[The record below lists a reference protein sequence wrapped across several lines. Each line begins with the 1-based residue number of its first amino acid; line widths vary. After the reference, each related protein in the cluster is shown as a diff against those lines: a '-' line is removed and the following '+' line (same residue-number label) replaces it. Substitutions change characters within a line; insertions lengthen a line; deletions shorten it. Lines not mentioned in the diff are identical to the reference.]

1 MIEIL
6 GKNEMDTIGMEEEVM
21 ATKDKILE
29 MLQQQDSFVS
39 GQTLCDQ
46 LGISRTA
53 VWKNMNALKED
64 GYVIESVNNK
74 GYHLVEEPDVID
86 PKRIGEY
93 LHTQWLAHNIVYDK
107 KMDSTNT
114 QAKILGE
121 SGGDNGTVVIAEQQT
136 AGKGRRG
143 KTWVSPMGNCYFTV
157 LLRPDVHAER
167 ASMITLVSALA
178 LAQAVENVMGLR
190 TMIKWPNDVIAN
202 GKKLCGILTES
213 SSDLEY
219 INYVVVGIG
228 VNCNQTEFPEEIRD
242 IASSICL
249 ETGKKVDRTRLLAEF
264 FNCFEVYYEKFLE
277 TEDLQGLVADYNA
290 RLINRGK
297 DVKIVEKEQETVLR
311 AIGVDQ
317 RGGLIVEDKAGV
329 QRSIISGEV
338 SVRGLYGYV

>member
-1 MIEIL
+1 ML
-6 GKNEMDTIGMEEEVM
+6 KNI
-21 ATKDKILE
+21 
-29 MLQQQDSFVS
+29 
-39 GQTLCDQ
+39 
-46 LGISRTA
+46 
-53 VWKNMNALKED
+53 NALKEE

-74 GYHLVEEPDVID
+74 GYHLLEIPDRID
-86 PKRIGEY
+86 PNRIGEY
-93 LHTQWLAHNIVYDK
+93 LHTQWLAHNIVYDE

-114 QAKILGE
+114 QAKRLGE
-121 SGGDNGTVVIAEQQT
+121 EDAENGTVVIAEQQT

-143 KTWVSPMGNCYFTV
+143 KTWVSPLGNCYFTV
-157 LLRPDVHAER
+157 LLRPDVHADR
-167 ASMITLVSALA
+167 ASMITLISALA
-178 LAQAVENVMGLR
+178 LAQAVEKVMDLE

-228 VNCNQTEFPEEIRD
+228 VNCNQTEFPEEIRE

-249 ETGKKVDRTRLLAEF
+249 ETGRTVDRTRLLAEF
-264 FNCFEVYYEKFLE
+264 FNCFEVCYETFLE
-277 TEDLQGLVADYNA
+277 TEDLQGLVEDYNA

-297 DVKIVEKEQETVLR
+297 EVKIVEKEQETVLK

-317 RGGLIVEDKAGV
+317 HGGLIVEDAEGKR
-329 QRSIISGEV
+329 RSIISGEV